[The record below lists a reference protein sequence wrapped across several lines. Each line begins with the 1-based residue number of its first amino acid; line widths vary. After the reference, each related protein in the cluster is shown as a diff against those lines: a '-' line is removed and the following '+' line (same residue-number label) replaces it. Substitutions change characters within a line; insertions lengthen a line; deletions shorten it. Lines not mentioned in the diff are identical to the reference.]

1 MISSN
6 AINDT
11 LGRLQKLN
19 FYEKKKLYDS
29 HEILCNRKSDLDL
42 AQSEIMDY
50 VETQPEKKTEE
61 NLISLLSKTPIFD
74 PENIIIF
81 DICSFIKTE
90 SDAIKALQDRL

>member
-11 LGRLQKLN
+11 LGRLQRLN
-19 FYEKKKLYDS
+19 FYGKKLYDS
-29 HEILCNRKSDLDL
+29 HEILSNRKSDLDL

-74 PENIIIF
+74 PEKIIIF

>member
-1 MISSN
+1 
-6 AINDT
+6 
-11 LGRLQKLN
+11 
-19 FYEKKKLYDS
+19 
-29 HEILCNRKSDLDL
+29 
-42 AQSEIMDY
+42 MDY